1 MRRIAVIMA
10 CHNRCAQ
17 TLACLRALG
26 AAELELRVRDRKID
40 VFLVDDG
47 STDGTEEAVKNEFSH
62 VHIIKGDGSLFWAKG
77 MRLAWDE
84 AEKCGAYDFYLWL
97 NDDVVLKQGAIDAAL
112 RDWKSLGRDDVVIV
126 GACEYKGVCT
136 YGATDAFDHKLVPN
150 GTPQRAEG
158 WLNGN
163 FVLVPRC
170 VAERVGKIS
179 NRFSHARADYE
190 YAERLRRARI
200 PFYLSSRYVGTCA
213 NDFREKMRGKGV
225 RARLAMLFRP
235 GYWNLHD
242 LWILKREY
250 YGVARAVVSCAHL
263 AMIALR
269 GDDC

>member
-1 MRRIAVIMA
+1 MNRIAVLMT
-10 CHNRCAQ
+10 CHNRKEK
-17 TLACLRALG
+17 TLRCLRSIGSA
-26 AAELELRVRDRKID
+26 VD
-40 VFLVDDG
+40 VTLVDDG
-47 STDGTEEAVKNEFSH
+47 STDGTSAAVVSEFPNVKIVQGS
-62 VHIIKGDGSLFWAKG
+62 GSLYWARG
-77 MRLAWDE
+77 MRLAWDV
-84 AEKCGAYDFYLWL
+84 AAKCDEYDFYLWL

-126 GACEYKGVCT
+126 GACEYNGVCT
-136 YGATDAFDHKLVPN
+136 YGATDALDHKLVPN
-150 GTPQRAEG
+150 GTPQRADG

-170 VAERVGKIS
+170 VTERVGKIS

-200 PFYLSSRYVGTCA
+200 PFYLSSRYVGACA
-213 NDFREKMRGKGV
+213 NDFREKMYGKGV
-225 RARLAMLFRP
+225 RARWAMLFKP

-242 LWILKREY
+242 LWMLKREY